1 MKQGRM
7 FLAVALAALFAAS
20 AAMAVRAE
28 AATKKAPAGAT
39 AAATAKKD
47 YSFRQFTGL
56 VTSLDKSSLTVMKTG
71 EKGKTVVFNR
81 HAEMKTT
88 GELEKD
94 ARVTVYYRDEGGHP
108 VAHKVVVKAAP
119 ATASR

>member
-28 AATKKAPAGAT
+28 AATKKAPASAS
-39 AAATAKKD
+39 ATAKKD

-56 VTSLDKSSLTVMKTG
+56 VTSLDKSSLTVVKTG
-71 EKGKTVVFNR
+71 EKGKTVVFSR

>member
-1 MKQGRM
+1 
-7 FLAVALAALFAAS
+7 
-20 AAMAVRAE
+20 
-28 AATKKAPAGAT
+28 
-39 AAATAKKD
+39 
-47 YSFRQFTGL
+47 
-56 VTSLDKSSLTVMKTG
+56 VTSLDKSSLTVVKTG
-71 EKGKTVVFNR
+71 EKGKTVVFSR

-119 ATASR
+119 VTASR

>member
-7 FLAVALAALFAAS
+7 FLAVALATLLAAS
-20 AAMAVRAE
+20 AATAVPAE
-28 AATKKAPAGAT
+28 AATKKATAGT

-56 VTSLDKSSLTVMKTG
+56 VTSLDQNSLTVMKTG
-71 EKGKTVVFNR
+71 EKGKTVVFSR

>member
-7 FLAVALAALFAAS
+7 FLAIALAALLAAS
-20 AAMAVRAE
+20 ATTAVPAD
-28 AATKKAPAGAT
+28 AATKKTPASAS
-39 AAATAKKD
+39 ATAKKD

-71 EKGKTVVFNR
+71 EKGKTMVFNR

-94 ARVTVYYRDEGGHP
+94 ARVTVYYRDEDGHP

>member
-7 FLAVALAALFAAS
+7 FLALALAALCAVTMVAAP
-20 AAMAVRAE
+20 RAE
-28 AATKKAPAGAT
+28 AATKKSAAAPAV
-39 AAATAKKD
+39 AKKS
-47 YSFRQFTGL
+47 YAFRQFTGV
-56 VTSLDKSSLTVMKTG
+56 VTSLDKGSLTVEKTG
-71 EKGKTVVFNR
+71 KQAKTLVFAR

-94 ARVTVYYRDEGGHP
+94 ARVTVYYRDENGQA

-119 ATASR
+119 LAASR

>member
-7 FLAVALAALFAAS
+7 FLAVALAALFAVS
-20 AAMAVRAE
+20 AATAVRAE
-28 AATKKAPAGAT
+28 TATKKSPASASAT
-39 AAATAKKD
+39 KAKKD

-56 VTSLDKSSLTVMKTG
+56 VTSLDKNSLTVVKTG
-71 EKGKTVVFNR
+71 EKGKTVVFSR

-94 ARVTVYYRDEGGHP
+94 ARVTVYYRDEGGHA